1 MSLKGDYKILQ
12 CCPLSVGIWQDNKS
26 VTMLK
31 TKWQPNQICRKQKDG
46 TTKTLTY
53 PRLYQNI
60 EMNNSL
66 SIMNEDNITVSYR
79 I

>member
-1 MSLKGDYKILQ
+1 M
-12 CCPLSVGIWQDNKS
+12 GIWQDNKS
-26 VTMLK
+26 VTTLK
-31 TKWQPNQICRKQKDG
+31 TKWQPDQICRKQKDG